1 MIIPL
6 NKNMIGK
13 AEKKALDKVFESG
26 YMTMG
31 NVTKK
36 FENAFSKHMGVKH
49 AIYVNSGSSANLLA
63 FSAIQDN
70 DKFRK
75 TNHKQKFLKQNDE
88 IIVPAVTWS
97 TTIWPIA
104 QTGAKCVF
112 VDSEPKTLQMKVSD
126 IKKAITKKT
135 KAICMVHVLGNGG
148 YIEEVKKLCK
158 KHNLWLIEDTCESLG
173 VKKNNKF
180 LGTFGDL
187 GTFSFYFSHH
197 ITTVEGGMIVTND
210 DYLSNKI
217 RSLRSHGW
225 TRDMDDANFY
235 ENKFPNI
242 DPRFLFVNVGY
253 NLRSTDI
260 NAAIG
265 LVQLKK
271 LKKYNES
278 RHKIG
283 NIWNKE
289 FSYLKKKNLF
299 YPMEITKGTKASWFG
314 FPVICKN
321 QKIRDMLKIHLE
333 KNGIETRP
341 IICGN
346 MTKQPGIK
354 NINHKVIG
362 KLKGADEIMDQGI
375 FWGSSPGMTK
385 AEIYHVVKTVNGF
398 FKNFNV

>member
-6 NKNMIGK
+6 NKNTIGK
-13 AEKKALDKVFESG
+13 AEKNALIKVFDSG

-31 NVTKK
+31 KVTKK
-36 FENAFSKHMGVKH
+36 FEAAFSDYLGVKH

-70 DKFRK
+70 DKFRQTK
-75 TNHKQKFLKQNDE
+75 HKQKFLKKGDE

-104 QTGAKCVF
+104 QTGATSVF
-112 VDSEPKTLQMKVSD
+112 VDSDPKTLQMNVAD
-126 IKKAITKKT
+126 IKKAITSKT
-135 KAICMVHVLGNGG
+135 KAICIVHVLGNSG
-148 YIEEVKKLCK
+148 YIEEVKKICTK
-158 KHNLWLIEDTCESLG
+158 KNIWLIEDTCESLG
-173 VKKNNKF
+173 VKNNNKY
-180 LGTFGDL
+180 LGTFGDI
-187 GTFSFYFSHH
+187 GTYSFYFSHH

-210 DYLSNKI
+210 DYLANKI

-225 TRDMDDANFY
+225 TRDMDDASVY
-235 ENKFPNI
+235 EKKFPEI

-253 NLRSTDI
+253 NLRSTDM

-278 RHKIG
+278 RHLIG
-283 NIWNKE
+283 KTWNKA
-289 FSYLKKKNLF
+289 FAHLKKKGLF
-299 YPMEITKGTKASWFG
+299 FPMEITKGTKASWFG
-314 FPVICKN
+314 FPVICKT
-321 QKIRDMLKIHLE
+321 QDMRDKLRVHLE

-354 NINHKVIG
+354 NIKYRISG
-362 KLKGADEIMDQGI
+362 KLKGADEIMDTGI

-385 AEIYHVVKTVNGF
+385 SEINHVIKTVNGF
-398 FKNFNV
+398 FI